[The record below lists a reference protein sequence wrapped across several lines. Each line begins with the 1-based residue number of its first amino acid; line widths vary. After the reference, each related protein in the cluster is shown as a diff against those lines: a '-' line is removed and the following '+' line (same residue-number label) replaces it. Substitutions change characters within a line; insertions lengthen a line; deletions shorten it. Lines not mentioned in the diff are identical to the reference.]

1 MTDQR
6 KILYGGDYNPEQWLD
21 RPDIL
26 EQDITYMKAAKIN
39 TVTLGMFA
47 WSVLEPKEGRYEFEW
62 LKRIVDNLYENGISV
77 IMGTPSGARPK
88 WLADA
93 YPEVLRV
100 REDGVRFL
108 FGKRHNHCYTSPVYR
123 EKVGRINKALA
134 EQFHGHPAVM
144 MWHISN
150 EYEGKPSCHC
160 PLCKAAFREWLRG
173 RYETIEE
180 LNAKWC
186 TAFWSHKYQS
196 FDQVEPPSS
205 IGEQELHGLTL
216 DWKRFVTEQV
226 ADFAENEIR
235 ALREGGAAQPVT
247 TNLMYDYQWLNYDR
261 LARCIDVVSW
271 DSYPVWH
278 KGRDI
283 LTARDNGMQHD
294 FMRSLKHQPYLL
306 MESSPSGTNWQGV
319 SKLKK
324 PGLLRAAGLQA
335 LAHGSDS
342 ILYFQ
347 IRQSRGASEKFHGAV
362 IDHYGGMDT
371 RVFKEAA
378 AIGKELENLGEIAG
392 SRVRSEAAMIYDVEN
407 SWALEAAQGPRNDGM
422 YYHETAVKVYNAMK
436 KLGVNVDVL
445 SAARDMNGYKLV
457 AVPMLYMF
465 REGIGERLKEFVRN
479 GGSLLLTYWSGVVD
493 ENDRCFLGRTPYG
506 LTDMLGLRREE
517 IDGLYDGEMNIL
529 TPAGNPEEVSGES
542 EGTGSETPE
551 EYECR
556 NLCEIL
562 DVWNARTLMVYEKD
576 FYRGTPAV
584 TESRYGE
591 GVVYY
596 IAADGEQKLYD
607 RLLEKLARKAG
618 MVPIVP
624 GKIPESVEVC
634 SRESEDGEYVFVQ
647 NFLNETVEIKEME
660 LDGQVLLG
668 ESREVLK
675 PFGTLIFKREI
686 AGDKNF

>member
-1 MTDQR
+1 MMKQR

-21 RPDIL
+21 SPDIL
-26 EQDITYMKAAKIN
+26 ECDIKYMKAAGIN
-39 TVTLGMFA
+39 VVTVGMFA
-47 WSVLEPKEGRYEFEW
+47 WSVLEPEEGKYEFAW
-62 LKRIVDNLYENGISV
+62 LKRIVDNLYQNGISV

-100 REDGVRFL
+100 RDDGVRFL
-108 FGKRHNHCYTSPVYR
+108 FGRRHNHCYTSPVYR
-123 EKVGRINKALA
+123 EKVGSINKALA
-134 EQFHGHPAVM
+134 ECFHTHPAVI
-144 MWHISN
+144 MWHVSN

-160 PLCKAAFREWLRG
+160 SLCKAAFQKWLKG
-173 RYETIEE
+173 RYETIEK

-186 TAFWSHKYQS
+186 TTFWSHRYQS
-196 FDQVEPPSS
+196 FEQVEPPSS
-205 IGEQELHGLTL
+205 VGEQELHALTL
-216 DWKRFVTEQV
+216 DWKRFVTEQM

-235 ALREGGAAQPVT
+235 ALKEGGISQPVT
-247 TNLMYDYQWLNYDR
+247 TNLMYDYQCLNYDR
-261 LARCIDVVSW
+261 LSQCFDLVSW

-278 KGRDI
+278 RGSDI

-371 RVFKEAA
+371 RVFEEVA
-378 AIGKELENLGEIAG
+378 AIGKELQNLGEIAG
-392 SRVRSEAAMIYDVEN
+392 SRVRADVALIYDIEN
-407 SWALEAAQGPRNDGM
+407 LWALEEAQGPRNDGM
-422 YYHETAVKVYNAMK
+422 YYHETVMKMYNAIK

-445 SAARDMNGYKLV
+445 SAARDISSYKLL

-465 REGIGERLKEFVRN
+465 REGIGDRLKEFVQK
-479 GGSLLLTYWSGVVD
+479 GGSILLTYWSGVVD
-493 ENDRCFLGRTPYG
+493 ENDRCFLGKTPYG
-506 LTDMLGLRREE
+506 LTDMLGLRRKE
-517 IDGLYDGEMNIL
+517 IDGLYDEEINVL
-529 TPAGNPEEVSGES
+529 VPEEKEKEPFREAEMP
-542 EGTGSETPE
+542 EGKMQER
-551 EYECR
+551 YVCR

-584 TESRYGE
+584 TESHYDQ

-596 IAADGEQKLYD
+596 IAADGEQRVYD
-607 RLLEKLARKAG
+607 HLLEKLAGTAG
-618 MVPIVP
+618 ITPIVS

-634 SRESEDGEYVFVQ
+634 SRESEGTEYVFIQ
-647 NFLNETVEIKEME
+647 NFHHEAVEIKAME
-660 LDGQVLLG
+660 LDGCVLLG
-668 ESREVLK
+668 ERKEVLN
-675 PFGTLIFKREI
+675 PFETLILKRGI
-686 AGDKNF
+686 AGE